1 MDEAPASL
9 EPPTFPA
16 AVRLDTRGNPI
27 AYFQDNGY
35 NGDILFQRRLRAFV
49 YLPAELTRQ

>member
-1 MDEAPASL
+1 MDEAQARLEAPA
-9 EPPTFPA
+9 FPSM
-16 AVRLDTRGNPI
+16 VRLDADGRPL

-49 YLPAELTRQ
+49 YLPDELTRQ